1 MLFNNPALAGQCD
14 PAAGVPIPKALN
26 PVVPSGMGALE
37 LCQYLSLPSSEL
49 LSFNFFPETRK
60 KFCSWRKRE
69 EQRGSNCTFL
79 PSHPQHVY
87 LLLCC

>member
-37 LCQYLSLPSSEL
+37 LCQYLSSLIRITQLQL
-49 LSFNFFPETRK
+49 LSWNKEK
-60 KFCSWRKRE
+60 VLQLE
-69 EQRGSNCTFL
+69 ENGRAEG
-79 PSHPQHVY
+79 
-87 LLLCC
+87 